1 MVPGLTK
8 LLAVDNPNEE
18 VGSFQLRDV
27 FFEDDL
33 YENAFENILM
43 ELIYEPSQRNDASM
57 TSEMSN
63 HLFANKDPPMGP
75 SDLASINIQRG
86 RDHGLPGKRKQKNN
100 RDFYIIIILGFC
112 AYYRRIQDKSHDC
125 RLGWDF
131 PYKGFD
137 VQTWEK
143 FQEIYDHPSDIDLF
157 TGGISQMNESGSQ
170 LGKVFWAMIRE
181 QFRRTM
187 KGDRFF
193 FNHKKSD
200 DLQGVGFTDEARKII
215 RDRTMSGVICDTT
228 GLTKVPINVF
238 HMNSE
243 TIDCTETAK
252 IDGVEVGQL
261 MNFNK

>member
-86 RDHGLPGKRKQKNN
+86 RDHGLPGKRKQKKNN
-100 RDFYIIIILGFC
+100 IL
-112 AYYRRIQDKSHDC
+112 
-125 RLGWDF
+125 LLL
-131 PYKGFD
+131 
-137 VQTWEK
+137 
-143 FQEIYDHPSDIDLF
+143 LF
-157 TGGISQMNESGSQ
+157 
-170 LGKVFWAMIRE
+170 
-181 QFRRTM
+181 
-187 KGDRFF
+187 
-193 FNHKKSD
+193 
-200 DLQGVGFTDEARKII
+200 
-215 RDRTMSGVICDTT
+215 
-228 GLTKVPINVF
+228 
-238 HMNSE
+238 
-243 TIDCTETAK
+243 
-252 IDGVEVGQL
+252 
-261 MNFNK
+261 

>member
-86 RDHGLPGKRKQKNN
+86 RDHGLPG
-100 RDFYIIIILGFC
+100 FC

-125 RLGWDF
+125 RFGWYIK
-131 PYKGFD
+131 YKGFD
-137 VQTWEK
+137 AQTWEK
-143 FQEIYDHPSDIDLF
+143 LSEIYDHPSDIDLF
-157 TGGISQMNESGSQ
+157 TGGISQTNEPGSQ
-170 LGKVFWAMIRE
+170 LGKVFFAMDP
-181 QFRRTM
+181 RT
-187 KGDRFF
+187 
-193 FNHKKSD
+193 
-200 DLQGVGFTDEARKII
+200 I
-215 RDRTMSGVICDTT
+215 
-228 GLTKVPINVF
+228 
-238 HMNSE
+238 
-243 TIDCTETAK
+243 
-252 IDGVEVGQL
+252 
-261 MNFNK
+261 